1 MVEGGFELESEDEAV
16 SWSWCCV
23 EAKEM
28 KKLEV
33 GL

>member
-1 MVEGGFELESEDEAV
+1 MGGVELESGERAV
-16 SWSWCCV
+16 TWSWCCV

-28 KKLEV
+28 TELEV

>member
-1 MVEGGFELESEDEAV
+1 MVGVELESGEGAV
-16 SWSWCCV
+16 TWSWCCV

-28 KKLEV
+28 KEV